1 MPRSGLEDKNFL
13 RELLLSFP
21 QKACSCVSLGMQ
33 FRHEGSMVGPRSSM
47 FGNGLLA
54 YRPLPVTPLQRSS
67 TGTKQAI
74 KDVRSIQD
82 KQLRGIACPLM
93 LL

>member
-1 MPRSGLEDKNFL
+1 
-13 RELLLSFP
+13 
-21 QKACSCVSLGMQ
+21 
-33 FRHEGSMVGPRSSM
+33 M
-47 FGNGLLA
+47 FANGLLA
-54 YRPLPVTPLQRSS
+54 CRPLPVTPLQRSS

-82 KQLRGIACPLM
+82 KQLRGVACPLM